1 MKELFECIK
10 RSYNSLWKVR
20 VLGESLEIVTPMV
33 TVNDFFVTVFVTK
46 RGKDYIVTDGG
57 WISSGNYECEVDISQ
72 KSYQKLFYFYLENYS
87 ILQTVGH
94 GRIIYFKKVDDP
106 ILVVNAVFDLSNFI
120 SAVIS
125 GSNIQFSSDKREK
138 QFNSTVREF
147 LSSEFE
153 PGLFDFR
160 RKVLP
165 NSSLEFGAVSRFSG
179 HLQLINVVT
188 GSNPSYYRDS
198 LCRSNFYFDAA
209 KRIENLRIN
218 KTVAI
223 LDDTNPRV
231 FNSPFVRET
240 ISLSSAAKENVL
252 LPWSERNGLRGI
264 LEAV

>member
-1 MKELFECIK
+1 MQELFESIK
-10 RSYNSLWKVR
+10 KAYDSLWKVR

-33 TVNDFFVTVFVTK
+33 TVNDYFVTVFVTK
-46 RGKDYIVTDGG
+46 RGGDYIVTDGG
-57 WISSGNYECEVDISQ
+57 WISAGNYDCEVDISQ
-72 KSYQKLFYFYLENYS
+72 KTYQKLFYFYLENYS

-94 GRIIYFKKVDDP
+94 GRIIYYKKVEDP
-106 ILVVNAVFDLSNFI
+106 LLVVNAVFDLSNFI

-125 GSNIQFSSDKREK
+125 GSNIQFVTDKKER
-138 QFNSTVREF
+138 QFNSTVREY
-147 LSSEFE
+147 LCSEFE
-153 PGLFDFR
+153 PGFFDFR

-165 NSSLEFGAVSRFSG
+165 NSSLEFGAVARFSG

-198 LCRSNFYFDAA
+198 LCRSTFYFEAA
-209 KRIENLRIN
+209 KRIENLRIS

-231 FNSPFVRET
+231 YCSPFVRDT
-240 ISLSSAAKENVL
+240 IALSGEERGIIL
-252 LPWSERNGLRGI
+252 LPWGDRSGLRGI